1 MEKMNY
7 EKFRIEFMKEVQKI
21 EYNSSHTIESCAIL
35 RRDFEDIFL
44 RLLKKYLPMW
54 PELAQ
59 QVSPY
64 VTLCNMLKQD
74 SCFKKTLLGWRVV
87 KVPES
92 VKNELEKMNYE
103 KFRIELMKEVQKIE
117 YNSSHTIEI

>member
-1 MEKMNY
+1 MNY

-21 EYNSSHTIESCAIL
+21 EYNSFHTIESCAIF
-35 RRDFEDIFL
+35 RRDFEDICS

-59 QVSPY
+59 QFSPY
-64 VTLCNMLKQD
+64 LTLCNMLKQD
-74 SCFKKTLLGWRVV
+74 SCFKETALGWRVV

-92 VKNELEKMNYE
+92 VK
-103 KFRIELMKEVQKIE
+103 
-117 YNSSHTIEI
+117 